1 MPTRKAIPNR
11 RAKRQTAAD
20 WRIAGDWWD
29 LCNCAIGCPCVFG
42 SNPTHGVCEGVLT
55 WLIREGHFGDV
66 QLGGLAVVLI
76 VHFEGSVFDK
86 NREFG
91 FLIDDRAD
99 AQQRAALERIFTGK
113 AGGVFAAW
121 ADLTISL
128 DGVAFMPMRVSHDAE
143 NWRVEVP
150 GLVDGLGGP
159 FRKFMVP
166 EGGTCRLYNAPRPEV
181 VPGFIT
187 VGQAR
192 RNVVTGAFGRR
203 WDLSER
209 SAKHIAFDLR
219 GPKTFTWRRAAT
231 G

>member
-1 MPTRKAIPNR
+1 MATKRAAAR
-11 RAKRQTAAD
+11 QRAKSDAVPD
-20 WRIAGDWWD
+20 WRLQGDWWD

-42 SNPTHGVCEGVLT
+42 SNPTHGFCEGVLT
-55 WLIREGHFGDV
+55 WLIREGRYGTTRLD
-66 QLGGLAVVLI
+66 GLAVVLVI
-76 VHFEGSVFDK
+76 HFEGSVFEK

-99 AQQRAALERIFTGK
+99 AAQHQALETIFTGK
-113 AGGVFAAW
+113 AGGAFAAW
-121 ADLTISL
+121 ADLTIRL
-128 DGVAFMPMRVSHDAE
+128 DGVECVPMTVTHDAE

-159 FRKFMVP
+159 YRKFMVP
-166 EGGTCRLYNAPRPEV
+166 EDDTCRIYNAPRPEV

-192 RNVVTGAFGRR
+192 RNRVTGAFGRA
-203 WDLSER
+203 WDLAER

-219 GPKTFTWRRAAT
+219 GPKTFTWRKPL